1 MHFEQ
6 QKPMIKVLRTGLA
19 EKEQTLLP
27 GRVFLTK
34 SSKFED
40 AFFIQF
46 VQQTPKDNTCAES
59 TSFIENGHLSLTGLT
74 DVVAA

>member
-27 GRVFLTK
+27 GLVFFTK

-46 VQQTPKDNTCAES
+46 VQQTPKDNTCAGS
-59 TSFIENGHLSLTGLT
+59 TAFIENGHLSLTGLT
-74 DVVAA
+74 VVVSA

>member
-6 QKPMIKVLRTGLA
+6 QKPMIKILRTGLA
-19 EKEQTLLP
+19 EKEQTLLA
-27 GRVFLTK
+27 GLVFLTK

-59 TSFIENGHLSLTGLT
+59 ISFVENGHLSLTGLT
-74 DVVAA
+74 VVVAA